1 MTLFK
6 RIVLLFAFCLV
17 PTVSFAEFQHSGR
30 NAGIG
35 IGVGS
40 QDGISG
46 YYRLSRENFVQ
57 GMLSFHHNNFL
68 FLSGDYGFTYLGV
81 FQDAPWL
88 VPYLG
93 VGGFFASVERKGR
106 KYFDEDVYRDGDTK
120 RFTVLGA
127 RFPIGLQ
134 LFVPKMPLQIGLEI
148 VPIMTLTPGTD
159 FELDHLITF
168 RFVF

>member
-1 MTLFK
+1 MTAFRRLF
-6 RIVLLFAFCLV
+6 LLIALLMPSVGFA
-17 PTVSFAEFQHSGR
+17 QHAGK

-35 IGVGS
+35 IGIGS

-57 GMLSFHHNNFL
+57 GLFSFHHDNFL
-68 FLSGDYGFTYLGV
+68 FLSGDYGFAYPNIV
-81 FQDAPWL
+81 EDAPWL

-93 VGGFFASVERKGR
+93 VGAFFADVKSGKD
-106 KYFDEDVYRDGDTK
+106 KYFERDDDK
-120 RFTVLGA
+120 KKDKHFTVLGA

-134 LFVPKMPLQIGLEI
+134 LFIPKMPLQIGLEI
-148 VPIMTLTPGTD
+148 VPLMTLTPGTD